1 MLATLVFTA
10 DAIPTAIRLAVYVTS
25 ASLVHTEIRVLSG
38 AFCKVVA
45 SESHVKD
52 QCEDS
57 SKIKS

>member
-25 ASLVHTEIRVLSG
+25 ASLVHTEISVLSG

-45 SESHVKD
+45 SERHVND
-52 QCEDS
+52 QCEDGD
-57 SKIKS
+57 KVKS